1 MKNEKAANKRSR
13 RPKSAPS
20 SRPTMPNELCTASEK
35 TKKMIEMQF
44 KIYGVKSLADLKK
57 NNFDRLKHHDKKLS
71 KMHQTNTAA
80 SRLRQKTPEKLKR
93 PHSAPS
99 KRNKVKQKTGRRR
112 KNLGKKVKTNFKR
125 ENNESKTRQNVDE
138 ARIVPDQNTSIEDYL
153 YSFKDHRAFIE
164 TAKAMNLPSNAY
176 NDKIGDK
183 SPIHQT
189 PAPLNLAPLSPS
201 FVEKSGRQYL
211 SATKSGEVFV

>member
-1 MKNEKAANKRSR
+1 M
-13 RPKSAPS
+13 
-20 SRPTMPNELCTASEK
+20 
-35 TKKMIEMQF
+35 
-44 KIYGVKSLADLKK
+44 
-57 NNFDRLKHHDKKLS
+57 
-71 KMHQTNTAA
+71 
-80 SRLRQKTPEKLKR
+80 
-93 PHSAPS
+93 
-99 KRNKVKQKTGRRR
+99 KVK
-112 KNLGKKVKTNFKR
+112 LGK
-125 ENNESKTRQNVDE
+125 NVDE

-183 SPIHQT
+183 SQIHQT

-211 SATKSGEVFV
+211 SLQPKVEKFLYNFIYAMLKNKKNFNGNLK